1 VHYLRLVFYA
11 MTVLG
16 AGLAIVAN
24 TLDLGAFW
32 TLTGLMLVVAGI
44 VKIVTV
50 AIWNGSRDGQVDRR
64 RGVSYERRGGT
75 LYRRSRF
82 DMAVAVFTR
91 SS

>member
-1 VHYLRLVFYA
+1 VHYLRLVSYA

-16 AGLAIVAN
+16 VGLGIVAN

-50 AIWNGSRDGQVDRR
+50 AIWNGFAGL
-64 RGVSYERRGGT
+64 GT
-75 LYRRSRF
+75 VKSTE
-82 DMAVAVFTR
+82 DAG
-91 SS
+91 